1 MKIGIYDPYLDT
13 LSGGEKYMLS
23 IALCLSMEHEV
34 VIFWDKAKEQE
45 IRSKAKER
53 FGFDLEKITFAS
65 SLFSE
70 SVSFLTRYNK
80 SKDYDLLFYLSDGS
94 LPIVA
99 SDLIVHFQSPM
110 LWIKGRSLKNRL
122 KMRRIKTV
130 ICNSSFTKSYVDKIF
145 GIESKIVYPPV
156 SIQGS
161 YQPAKKERIILN
173 VGRFGINWAGSS
185 YKKQDVLAEAF
196 AKLYTD
202 GLKGWKLVFV
212 MNVKDDALQAVDD
225 LKNKYKDTPIEFV
238 LNPPNSDLW
247 KWYEKATFYWHAAGF
262 AEDLT
267 THPDRAEHFGMTTV
281 EAMGVGAVPLV
292 VGTGGQKEIIE
303 DGRNGRAWA
312 TIDELISYTK
322 ELITDDKER
331 QKMAH
336 EAVIS
341 ADQYSLA
348 HFNKRI
354 KDLIT

>member
-23 IALCLSMEHEV
+23 IALCLQDDHEV

-53 FGFDLEKITFAS
+53 FGFDLEKIAFAP
-65 SLFSE
+65 SLFSK

-94 LPIVA
+94 LPVVA
-99 SDLIVHFQSPM
+99 CDLIVHFQSPM
-110 LWIKGRSLKNRL
+110 LWLKGRSLKNRL

-130 ICNSSFTKSYVDKIF
+130 ICNSNFTKSYVDKIF

-156 SIQGS
+156 SIQGR
-161 YQPAKKERIILN
+161 YQPTKKERIILN
-173 VGRFGINWAGSS
+173 AGRFGINWAGSS
-185 YKKQDVLAEAF
+185 FKKQDILAEAF
-196 AKLYTD
+196 ARLYTE

-212 MNVKDDALQAVDD
+212 MNVKDDALSAVDD

-238 LNPPNSDLW
+238 LNPNNRDLW

-262 AEDLT
+262 AEDVT

-292 VGTGGQKEIIE
+292 VGAGGQKEIVE
-303 DGRNGRAWA
+303 DQKNGRLWN
-312 TIDELISYTK
+312 TIDELIRFTK
-322 ELITDDKER
+322 ELILDDKKRELLV
-331 QKMAH
+331 Q
-336 EAVIS
+336 EAVKSSDKIGR
-341 ADQYSLA
+341 A
-348 HFNKRI
+348 HV
-354 KDLIT
+354 